1 MAQRNELGSRIG
13 LSVGG
18 GCGTTS
24 GERFRWRRDRRERA
38 MSMLQMDV
46 SEVGN
51 DVRLTLRGKVTVAD
65 APELRTVMLEAISSS
80 GSGLII
86 DLGEVAYV
94 DSSGIAVFV
103 EGWRRAGETDKKLI
117 LMDPSSPVMRVLEL
131 SQLHTIFDIRSSA

>member
-1 MAQRNELGSRIG
+1 
-13 LSVGG
+13 
-18 GCGTTS
+18 
-24 GERFRWRRDRRERA
+24 
-38 MSMLQMDV
+38 MLQMNV

-51 DVRLTLRGKVTVAD
+51 EVRLTLRGKVTVAD

-80 GSGLII
+80 GSGLIV

-117 LMDPSSPVMRVLEL
+117 LMDPSSPVMRVFEL